1 MTIEHAFYYKLMLIC
16 GYSDEL
22 YEYIEKALNEQ
33 ATYEEVLVDL
43 AFCGYNEKQMLSVLE
58 SYVRQKKEKVDYDV
72 IIESIFNFLQNK
84 YLDSETSVEALVKLM
99 YRIGQ
104 LSDLNEERT
113 EPWFTMMIFDTLYE
127 DAEEGYIKE
136 EVSQK
141 LYNLKGVTKENN
153 KSYYILFVNGGHN
166 YCEENEITSLA
177 SWMDEGKTI
186 YLCDK
191 PKENEHTIFNVIK
204 NIY

>member
-1 MTIEHAFYYKLMLIC
+1 MTTEQAFYFKTMLIC

-33 ATYEEVLVDL
+33 STYEEVLVDL

-58 SYVRQKKEKVDYDV
+58 SYIRQKKEKVDYDV
-72 IIESIFNFLQNK
+72 IIESIFRFLQNK

-99 YRIGQ
+99 YRIVQ

-127 DAEEGYIKE
+127 DVEEGYIDKDGYLAYLKSFIFE
-136 EVSQK
+136 RK
-141 LYNLKGVTKENN
+141 YYNEF
-153 KSYYILFVNGGHN
+153 LF
-166 YCEENEITSLA
+166 L
-177 SWMDEGKTI
+177 
-186 YLCDK
+186 
-191 PKENEHTIFNVIK
+191 
-204 NIY
+204 

>member
-1 MTIEHAFYYKLMLIC
+1 MTIEQAFYFKIMLIC

-22 YEYIEKALNEQ
+22 FEYIENTLNEQ
-33 ATYEEVLVDL
+33 VSYEEVIVDL

-58 SYVRQKKEKVDYDV
+58 SYIRQKKEKVDNDV

-113 EPWFTMMIFDTLYE
+113 EPWFTMMIFDELYE
-127 DAEEGYIKE
+127 DAEEGYIDKDGYLAYLKSFIFE
-136 EVSQK
+136 RK
-141 LYNLKGVTKENN
+141 YYNEF
-153 KSYYILFVNGGHN
+153 LF
-166 YCEENEITSLA
+166 L
-177 SWMDEGKTI
+177 
-186 YLCDK
+186 
-191 PKENEHTIFNVIK
+191 
-204 NIY
+204 

>member
-1 MTIEHAFYYKLMLIC
+1 MTIEQAFYFKIMLIC

-58 SYVRQKKEKVDYDV
+58 SYIRQKKEKVDFDV
-72 IIESIFNFLQNK
+72 IVDSIFSFLQNK

-104 LSDLNEERT
+104 LSDLNEDRT
-113 EPWFTMMIFDTLYE
+113 EPWFTMMIFETLYE
-127 DAEEGYIKE
+127 DAEEGYIDRDGYLECLKSFIFE
-136 EVSQK
+136 REYCSDFQI
-141 LYNLKGVTKENN
+141 YNPVKQQSKIKIHLQNLINKIKIWKG
-153 KSYYILFVNGGHN
+153 I
-166 YCEENEITSLA
+166 
-177 SWMDEGKTI
+177 
-186 YLCDK
+186 
-191 PKENEHTIFNVIK
+191 
-204 NIY
+204 